1 MACGS
6 ARIVA
11 DIVAGSRPQIDLDGL
26 TIERFMRRRSS

>member
-11 DIVAGSRPQIDLDGL
+11 DIVAQRTPQIDLDGL
-26 TIERFMRRRSS
+26 TLERFGRPRA